1 MGEKLTLRERFLKFR
16 TGVRI
21 LICFEAIVIPLVI
34 FSLIFPP
41 SASNYIQELMFII
54 VPILIWKFVERK
66 PLCEM
71 GFERG
76 KKSAKDFIVGLIFG
90 AASISAAFAILLI
103 FNNVSLVYSIG
114 KPKFNMNVLNGFI
127 LCSMTGFAE
136 EIFFR
141 GYCLKSICEKN
152 SKSMAVVISSI
163 LFSALHSANPNVTP
177 LFFINV
183 FLVGILFSYMA
194 LKVNIWF
201 PIGFHGMWD
210 YFEGNVWGFPNSGI
224 VTKGIY
230 NTKLVSSNI
239 INGGLVGPEG
249 GLAVT
254 FIILVGFFMVYLIKD
269 RKGLKN

>member
-1 MGEKLTLRERFLKFR
+1 MSQKLTLQEKFLKYR

-21 LICFEAIVIPLVI
+21 LICFEIICIPLAI
-34 FSLIFPP
+34 FSLIL
-41 SASNYIQELMFII
+41 SSSVVNYIQEVMLIV

-66 PLCEM
+66 PLYKM
-71 GFERG
+71 GFARG
-76 KKSAKDFIVGLIFG
+76 KKSIRDFIVGLIFG
-90 AASISAAFAILLI
+90 AASISAAFGILL
-103 FNNVSLVYSIG
+103 VLG
-114 KPKFNMNVLNGFI
+114 NVLLLGSISRPHITVNTLSDIVLFI
-127 LCSMTGFAE
+127 MVGFAE
-136 EIFFR
+136 EIFCR
-141 GYCLKSICEKN
+141 GYCLRSICEK
-152 SKSMAVVISSI
+152 SGKLKAAVISSI
-163 LFSALHSANPNVTP
+163 IFSAIHFANPNVTP
-177 LFFINV
+177 VFFINV
-183 FLVGILFSYMA
+183 FLIGMLFSYMA

-254 FIILVGFFMVYLIKD
+254 FIILVGFLAVYLINDK
-269 RKGLKN
+269 KGLEN

>member
-1 MGEKLTLRERFLKFR
+1 MSQKLTLRERFLKFK

-41 SASNYIQELMFII
+41 SASNYIQQVMFIA

-66 PLCEM
+66 PLYEM
-71 GFERG
+71 GFKRG
-76 KKSAKDFIVGLIFG
+76 MKSAKDFIVGLIFG
-90 AASISAAFAILLI
+90 AASISAVFAILLI
-103 FNNVSLVYSIG
+103 FNNVSLVHSIG
-114 KPKFNMNVLNGFI
+114 KPHFNMNALNGFV
-127 LCSMTGFAE
+127 LCIMTGFAE
-136 EIFFR
+136 ETFFR

-152 SKSMAVVISSI
+152 SKLMAAVISSI
-163 LFSALHSANPNVTP
+163 LFSALHSENPNVTP

-183 FLVGILFSYMA
+183 ALVGMLFSYMA
-194 LKVNIWF
+194 LKVNIWL
-201 PIGFHGMWD
+201 PIGFHSMWN

-230 NTKLVSSNI
+230 DTKLVSSNI

-249 GLAVT
+249 GLAAT
-254 FIILVGFFMVYLIKD
+254 FIILIGLLAVYLIKGKKD
-269 RKGLKN
+269 LKL